1 MANSQLL
8 VLACLAVLAA
18 CAVAAPAAGCTI
30 RAENQ
35 SGTLKEQIPK
45 NCLNSKKVQDA
56 ITSIV
61 PTTCFTNVKM
71 NVTNSTGADCAMP
84 GTFFNVSFATTNDAC
99 LPGNDIGGGE
109 MTATPGGGSSVAG
122 KFITDTAFT
131 GSATPA
137 GLFTVTVA
145 GMDCQLVYATKIV
158 GKPNITTT
166 EATAAAANATEAPA
180 AAAADNA
187 TAAAAPKKSSAT
199 AATPAALMAL
209 LAGVVALAF

>member
-8 VLACLAVLAA
+8 ALACLAVLAA
-18 CAVAAPAAGCTI
+18 SAVAAPAAGCTV
-30 RAENQ
+30 RAENLA
-35 SGTLKEQIPK
+35 GTLKEQVPK
-45 NCLNSKKVQDA
+45 NCLASKKVQTALMDL
-56 ITSIV
+56 IKPTS
-61 PTTCFTNVKM
+61 FNSVKM
-71 NVTNSTGADCAMP
+71 NVTNSTGSACEMP

-199 AATPAALMAL
+199 AAAPAALMAL
-209 LAGVVALAF
+209 MAGVVALAF